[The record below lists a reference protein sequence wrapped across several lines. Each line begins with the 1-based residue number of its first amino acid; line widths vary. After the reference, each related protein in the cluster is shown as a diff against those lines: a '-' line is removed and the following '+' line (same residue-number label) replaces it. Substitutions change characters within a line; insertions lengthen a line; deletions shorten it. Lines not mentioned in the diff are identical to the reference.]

1 MITSKSP
8 RQSVCSGKVEQA
20 HVPTSLL
27 SLPSVLSLQ
36 SSCSVKESG
45 CPANLRIPS
54 NLHGR
59 CSTQPLGTE
68 FCVHF
73 HPALLELCT
82 VPASRPPPAVDSSSI
97 PQPFPRRAGEGPG
110 GGGSGHTCVEC
121 EERPGQAGLPRDRP
135 GVGPPAAAP
144 TWPRPSSHSKNPT
157 RASGATIPAVPW
169 KAGSIFVVGSHA
181 STKDCPNQK
190 PTEDSSL
197 PKKKGQ
203 RRGL

>member
-8 RQSVCSGKVEQA
+8 RQSMCSGKVEQA

-45 CPANLRIPS
+45 CPANLRIPL
-54 NLHGR
+54 NLHGP
-59 CSTQPLGTE
+59 CSTQPLGME
-68 FCVHF
+68 FCVHL

-97 PQPFPRRAGEGPG
+97 PQPFPRRAGEGRG

-121 EERPGQAGLPRDRP
+121 EERPGQAGLPRDQAWH
-135 GVGPPAAAP
+135 GAP
-144 TWPRPSSHSKNPT
+144 SCSTDLAKAFFTLKEPHPCLWGHYPSRAMEGRQHLCGGQPRVHQ
-157 RASGATIPAVPW
+157 R
-169 KAGSIFVVGSHA
+169 
-181 STKDCPNQK
+181 
-190 PTEDSSL
+190 L
-197 PKKKGQ
+197 PK
-203 RRGL
+203 